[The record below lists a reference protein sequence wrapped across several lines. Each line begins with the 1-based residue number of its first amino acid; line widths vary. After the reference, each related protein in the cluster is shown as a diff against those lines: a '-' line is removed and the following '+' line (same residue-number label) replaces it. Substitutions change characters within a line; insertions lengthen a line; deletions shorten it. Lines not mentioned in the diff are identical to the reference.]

1 MWSLSIMIN
10 ISIQHS
16 LLQDYTPIYLL
27 IIFAVNRAVEDPAL
41 FDALHVY
48 VPSLNRPNL
57 RIVKVPSLAAT
68 HPRNLSVTGS
78 PYDLNHSIS
87 AERPDGE
94 LALHDTTISVPLTAH
109 TVDPTSTDSLPT
121 FLTTNFFCSLTTITG
136 TSIPGQKHFINE
148 TQFLTVKFTFAR
160 VHSQ

>member
-1 MWSLSIMIN
+1 MWSVSMIN
-10 ISIQHS
+10 ISLKHS
-16 LLQDYTPIYLL
+16 LLQEYTSIYLL
-27 IIFAVNRAVEDPAL
+27 IILAVNRAVEDPAL

-48 VPSLNRPNL
+48 VPSLNRPKL

-68 HPRNLSVTGS
+68 PPRNLSVTGP

-87 AERPDGE
+87 VERPDGE

-136 TSIPGQKHFINE
+136 VPIPGQK
-148 TQFLTVKFTFAR
+148 TFHQR
-160 VHSQ
+160 NSIFDREIYFRTRT